1 MNKRVGLAGSLITAA
16 LLLSAC
22 GGGSTSAPASSPANP
37 PNASAPGASSTPT
50 PSTAASPQPSAGVSV
65 PADAAK
71 IGDSIQYDDKVEV
84 TITQFENSGDHTTL
98 TVEINNKASEDIEGP
113 VDVQASYS
121 SSHLAATPVTTGT
134 PISLPVAAGKKSVG
148 KYVFSVPKSGRSKL
162 AVDIALGTD
171 RDHAQFLGSVK

>member
-1 MNKRVGLAGSLITAA
+1 MIKRVGLTGSLVTAA

-22 GGGSTSAPASSPANP
+22 GGGSTSAPASSPSNP
-37 PNASAPGASSTPT
+37 SSASAPAARSTPT
-50 PSTAASPQPSAGVSV
+50 SSTAASPQPSAGVSV

-98 TVEINNKASEDIEGP
+98 TVEINNQASDDVEGP
-113 VDVQASYS
+113 VDVQASYGS
-121 SSHLAATPVTTGT
+121 NHLAATPVTTGT
-134 PISLPVAAGKKSVG
+134 AISLPVAAGKKSDG
-148 KYVFSVPKSGRSKL
+148 KYVFSIPKSGRSTL

-171 RDHAQFLGSVK
+171 RDHAQFMGSVK